1 MNLNGPTAAI
11 TTAAASSS
19 TSSSKGPTT
28 SLTAITNNHGPAI
41 PLRTSARTSSSTSTT
56 PTPNNPNSKESKR
69 RSLPASPLK
78 DLRRSSNHVSV
89 KPASPEVIS
98 SLIDTLSAISS
109 PVKDHFDS
117 FPEAGVSVSTPVSP
131 SPWNTNFPGVGK
143 GVGGRRDGLLHPER
157 ASIRDSSGTSRR
169 SSNGLNAKSSE
180 DEYSIGNVSIES
192 HSPKPLQSSA
202 SLASLGSESKGK
214 RLRSIR
220 SLRSLAMRGS
230 KDSFNNPSAPQSPRS
245 PGFWSRRE
253 SDMGRPQER
262 LIISESPSPSPP
274 LNRTKDLDIPKRNS
288 RTVTSD
294 VVISPTRTSIQR
306 DSKRLFLNG
315 DDFSDDPN
323 SSKRNSFQLPSQDLI
338 PKRNSSI
345 RHSRT
350 FTPLD
355 RHKRVESTQFEYTEF
370 KEIEAA
376 AQKAA
381 EGDLSLL
388 SIDAD
393 LSALSETAS
402 FRTAPVTPAP
412 ETTEEEVVKRI
423 KQLKEQKEQ
432 RIRLSLG
439 DGPEDLAPPPKSR
452 SRTPS
457 PMAVKAPVDEKAPLQ
472 DVVTNGE
479 EVTPTADENS
489 HAFLDEEPPAPPPT
503 VRTAPLR
510 IGSNGTTPTILG
522 TSTAIVPPAPPKP
535 RPLTPNGSPQT
546 SSITSPSRRNS
557 KLLHKR
563 LVSPT
568 SAETEQK
575 HRRRFST
582 PVPPVVRMSTFQ
594 SDGGDSI
601 DDAVENYLSAARLSQ
616 KVKTPLGRVVSFS
629 EVGDPNGSVVFCCV
643 GMGLTRYLTAFYDEL
658 ATSLNL
664 RLITPDRPGVGGSE
678 PQAEGNDTPLNWP
691 DDVRSICDHLKITKF
706 SILAHS
712 AGAIYA
718 LATALRMPQHI
729 RCRVHLLAPW
739 IPPSQMSAIGTHQE
753 PLPASALPYSQRFLR
768 SLPTPFLRA
777 ANSNWLSFT
786 SSSVTTSLPRSPR
799 DRSKRRING
808 RSNTPTAG
816 GTPDT
821 ESPEPEKT
829 NSQLVDMEKENQNP
843 ILLRQGTAAFNNIAS
858 DSRPDLRSDTT
869 MDQIL
874 TSNDAKNKTPDYKNR
889 LTAAIWEAATTNA
902 NAAVDLIVCLE
913 RKQPIGFRYVDITR
927 AVVIHHGSK
936 DSRVPVENA
945 KWLGNMMRRC
955 EVRIL
960 EGEGHGLM
968 ASAAVMGNVLEEM
981 SKEWEDWLRV
991 VRGKRVGPVSP

>member
-1 MNLNGPTAAI
+1 MNLNGPTVAI
-11 TTAAASSS
+11 TTAPASTATTATSTAA
-19 TSSSKGPTT
+19 TS
-28 SLTAITNNHGPAI
+28 NNQGPAI
-41 PLRTSARTSSSTSTT
+41 PLRTSARTSSSTATT
-56 PTPNNPNSKESKR
+56 PAPNNPNSKDRKR

-78 DLRRSSNHVSV
+78 DSRRSSNHVSV

-98 SLIDTLSAISS
+98 SLIDTLSVISS
-109 PVKDHFDS
+109 PVKEHFDN
-117 FPEAGVSVSTPVSP
+117 FPEAGISVSTPASP
-131 SPWNTNFPGVGK
+131 NPWNTSFSGVGR
-143 GVGGRRDGLLHPER
+143 GYSGRRDGLLHPER
-157 ASIRDSSGTSRR
+157 TSIRDSGGTSRR
-169 SSNGLNAKSSE
+169 SSKGFVAKTSD

-192 HSPKPLQSSA
+192 HSPNPLQSST
-202 SLASLGSESKGK
+202 SLASLRSETKGK

-220 SLRSLAMRGS
+220 SLRSLALRGS
-230 KDSFNNPSAPQSPRS
+230 KDSFHNPSAPQSPRS
-245 PGFWSRRE
+245 PASWSKRE
-253 SDMGRPQER
+253 TDMGRPQER

-274 LNRTKDLDIPKRNS
+274 LNRVKEIEIPKRTS
-288 RTVTSD
+288 RTITSD
-294 VVISPTRTSIQR
+294 VLISPKRTSIQR

-315 DDFSDDPN
+315 DDFPDDPV

-355 RHKRVESTQFEYTEF
+355 RQKKIDHSQLDYSEYTE
-370 KEIEAA
+370 IESA

-381 EGDLSLL
+381 EADISLL

-393 LSALSETAS
+393 ISALSDTAS
-402 FRTAPVTPAP
+402 FRTAPATPAP
-412 ETTEEEVVKRI
+412 ETTEEEVVRRI
-423 KQLKEQKEQ
+423 KELKEQKEQ

-457 PMAVKAPVDEKAPLQ
+457 PMAIKAPVSEKAPST
-472 DVVTNGE
+472 DVATSGE
-479 EVTPTADENS
+479 EVAPAADEKTP
-489 HAFLDEEPPAPPPT
+489 AFSAEEPPAPPPT
-503 VRTAPLR
+503 VRIAPLR
-510 IGSNGTTPTILG
+510 IGPDGTPNISG
-522 TSTAIVPPAPPKP
+522 TSTPIVPPTLPKS
-535 RPLTPNGSPQT
+535 RPLTPNGSPHA

-568 SAETEQK
+568 GADTEQK

-582 PVPPVVRMSTFQ
+582 PVPPAVRLSTFQ
-594 SDGGDSI
+594 SDGGDST

-616 KVKTPLGRVVSFS
+616 KVRTVSGRVVSFS
-629 EVGDPNGSVVFCCV
+629 EVGDPAGSVVFCCV
-643 GMGLTRYLTAFYDEL
+643 GMGLTRFLTAFYDEL
-658 ATSLNL
+658 AASLNL

-691 DDVRSICDHLKITKF
+691 DDVRCICDHLKITKF

-718 LATALRMPQHI
+718 LATALRMPQQI

-799 DRSKRRING
+799 ERSKRRISG
-808 RSNTPTAG
+808 RNNASPVG
-816 GTPDT
+816 MLPDS
-821 ESPEPEKT
+821 ESPDPDIQ
-829 NSQLVDMEKENQNP
+829 NGQIVDAEKENQKP
-843 ILLRQGTAAFNNIAS
+843 VLLRHGTSAFSNIAT

-874 TSNDAKNKTPDYKNR
+874 TSSEAKNKSPDYKNR

-936 DSRVPVENA
+936 DSRVPVENV

-955 EVRIL
+955 EVRVL

-968 ASAAVMGNVLEEM
+968 ASAGVMGNVLEEM
-981 SKEWEDWLRV
+981 SREWDDWLRV
-991 VRGKRVGPVSP
+991 VRGKRVGPTSP